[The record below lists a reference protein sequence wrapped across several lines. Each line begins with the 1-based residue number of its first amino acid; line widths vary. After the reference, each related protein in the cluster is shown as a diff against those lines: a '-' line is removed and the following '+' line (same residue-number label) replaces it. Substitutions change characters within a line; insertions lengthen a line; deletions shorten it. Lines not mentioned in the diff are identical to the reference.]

1 MYFFRLCEINKVLLF
16 IKISVLLLLLFYYY
30 YYYYYYTLTTVMT
43 RTVVDNSTDHAK
55 PHFNLFF
62 LQNINVKE
70 NGFYRAR
77 LKKALLNSLTR
88 ANAVWTL
95 INNCK
100 LANQIA
106 RLVAIVVK
114 TLINSVRQIV
124 YNELWKCKATSL
136 QILAIFI
143 SLVFFFFKENNL
155 WKNFSSSE
163 ILGYLFLD
171 CLNKI

>member
-1 MYFFRLCEINKVLLF
+1 MYFFRSYEINKVSLF
-16 IKISVLLLLLFYYY
+16 IKLSVLLLLFYYCY
-30 YYYYYYTLTTVMT
+30 YYYYCYNYYYNTLTTVMT
-43 RTVVDNSTDHAK
+43 RTVVDKSTDHAK

-106 RLVAIVVK
+106 RLVAVVVK
-114 TLINSVRQIV
+114 TIINCVGQIV
-124 YNELWKCKATSL
+124 YNEL
-136 QILAIFI
+136 
-143 SLVFFFFKENNL
+143 
-155 WKNFSSSE
+155 
-163 ILGYLFLD
+163 
-171 CLNKI
+171 

>member
-1 MYFFRLCEINKVLLF
+1 M
-16 IKISVLLLLLFYYY
+16 
-30 YYYYYYTLTTVMT
+30 MG
-43 RTVVDNSTDHAK
+43 TVVDKSTDHAK

-70 NGFYRAR
+70 NGFYRAW

-114 TLINSVRQIV
+114 TVINSVGQIF
-124 YNELWKCKATSL
+124 YNEL
-136 QILAIFI
+136 
-143 SLVFFFFKENNL
+143 
-155 WKNFSSSE
+155 
-163 ILGYLFLD
+163 
-171 CLNKI
+171 

>member
-1 MYFFRLCEINKVLLF
+1 MYFYRWCEINKVLLF
-16 IKISVLLLLLFYYY
+16 IKLSVLLLLFYYHY
-30 YYYYYYTLTTVMT
+30 YYYYYYCCYYYYNTLIPVMT
-43 RTVVDNSTDHAK
+43 RTVVDKSTDHAK
-55 PHFNLFF
+55 PHFNLLF

-77 LKKALLNSLTR
+77 LKKALLNALTR
-88 ANAVWTL
+88 ANAVCAL

-114 TLINSVRQIV
+114 TVINSVGQIF

-143 SLVFFFFKENNL
+143 SLVFCFF
-155 WKNFSSSE
+155 
-163 ILGYLFLD
+163 
-171 CLNKI
+171 